1 MPYDPITGDLNL
13 GYTGGL
19 AIQPS
24 GKLVYK
30 VGGTTTPV
38 GNQFKGTGVYSPRL
52 NRRGTADTM
61 GRTTTVPTAEGT
73 ATSGT
78 RTDTGSNF
86 YTTAS
91 GQPSYFGLNTWEDIM
106 GVTDPTKVGSNAA
119 DALAG
124 LGAGS
129 GSSGGGVSNPY
140 TNAIRILQSQL
151 SGGGYG
157 TTFDNLSAM
166 LGNTA
171 TGAGQRIDAAT
182 AQALAGLRSSDPMA
196 SFQFNATP
204 TEIPQTALNTYLNS
218 IGASTSSVDAGRQ
231 LLQSMIDA
239 QTAQAG
245 QYSQGAQQA
254 FNLQRQAAQDALLG
268 NQQYAQSQLA
278 MAQQAQQ
285 MAIAQAKERER
296 KALEDQILQYVLKG
310 GKL

>member
-1 MPYDPITGDLNL
+1 
-13 GYTGGL
+13 
-19 AIQPS
+19 
-24 GKLVYK
+24 
-30 VGGTTTPV
+30 
-38 GNQFKGTGVYSPRL
+38 
-52 NRRGTADTM
+52 M
-61 GRTTTVPTAEGT
+61 GRTTTVPTAGGATDGT
-73 ATSGT
+73 GA
-78 RTDTGSNF
+78 DAGSNF

-91 GQPSYFGLNTWEDIM
+91 GQPSYFGLNTWEDM
-106 GVTDPTKVGSNAA
+106 GLPDPTKVGSDLA
-119 DALAG
+119 DKISG
-124 LGAGS
+124 LGGAGS
-129 GSSGGGVSNPY
+129 GGGGASNPY
-140 TNAIRILQSQL
+140 TNAIKILQSQL

-157 TTFDNLSAM
+157 TTFDNLSAI

-285 MAIAQAKERER
+285 MAIAQAKEKER

-310 GKL
+310 GRA